1 MHNIAV
7 TVIIIAE
14 GERAVR
20 KEASRSK
27 LESFFFLLLL
37 LLIFIIFV
45 VFIVVIPFG
54 EPHRLP
60 RLSFE
65 SLFRSGASTIFP
77 FLVLGSDGRTGAH
90 KKTESFFFPRFS
102 SSSPYFRGSYVI
114 LEFLKKHHTTT
125 RTTQRGRCF
134 FPSIPAYSL
143 ATL

>member
-77 FLVLGSDGRTGAH
+77 FLVLGSDGRALS
-90 KKTESFFFPRFS
+90 KKQRASFFIRQSCTRVAAQLPFLEVLAGNKRYEEKKKLS
-102 SSSPYFRGSYVI
+102 SAFYFTRKRRGS
-114 LEFLKKHHTTT
+114 
-125 RTTQRGRCF
+125 
-134 FPSIPAYSL
+134 
-143 ATL
+143 